1 MRPITRTITIA
12 LTALMIAAPV
22 ASAHVA
28 NEHAGIAK
36 TAAHG
41 QSTPGSPTP
50 VSDPSGVADAQ
61 STPPV
66 GQPTWPTDP
75 QPLVPVRA
83 ADTSVSDGDT
93 DWVGFGLG
101 IGAGLLSIAGIGALA
116 RRSRRMHRSR
126 VTA

>member
-1 MRPITRTITIA
+1 MHPITRTITIA

-22 ASAHVA
+22 ASAHLA
-28 NEHAGIAK
+28 KEHAGIAK

-41 QSTPGSPTP
+41 QYTPGSPTP
-50 VSDPSGVADAQ
+50 VSHPSGVADVQ
-61 STPPV
+61 PTPPA
-66 GQPTWPTDP
+66 GQPTWPTSP
-75 QPLVPVRA
+75 RPLAPVRA

-101 IGAGLLSIAGIGALA
+101 IAAGLLSVAGIGGLA
-116 RRSRRMHRSR
+116 RRSRRMHRSG